1 MKLAELLTAAVCA
14 LAVTPP
20 THAAI
25 ITWGAASNISGD
37 TDVSTDGTLVGAFN
51 IGAPGVANT
60 TVNGVLFTGL
70 ALTGNNVTSG
80 DFNLATA
87 GAFGFGASNG
97 LGSGA
102 APFSTLSAP
111 YQTLLESGATSF
123 TAGLILTMIG
133 LTPGNAYEFEW
144 WSNASGGTASVLT
157 TATAGNSVT
166 LATSPS
172 GGNGE
177 VGQFAI
183 GTFTADSTSQV
194 ITFNGPVQDI
204 LSAFQLR
211 TSTVPEP
218 TTIALLGLAFLGV
231 MASRRR
237 R

>member
-1 MKLAELLTAAVCA
+1 MKLALLLSAAACA
-14 LAVTPP
+14 LVVTSSL
-20 THAAI
+20 HAAI
-25 ITWGAASNISGD
+25 ITWGAATNISGD
-37 TDVSTDGTLVGAFN
+37 SDVSTNGTLVGAFN

-70 ALTGNNVTSG
+70 DLTSNNVTSG
-80 DFNLATA
+80 DFNLAATSTFA
-87 GAFGFGASNG
+87 ENN

-123 TAGLILTMIG
+123 VFELILTMGG

-144 WSNASGGTASVLT
+144 WSNVSGGIVDALT

-166 LATSPS
+166 LAPSPS
-172 GGNGE
+172 GIDGE

-194 ITFNGPVQDI
+194 VTFGSPEQNVLNG
-204 LSAFQLR
+204 FQLR
-211 TSTVPEP
+211 TSAVPEP
-218 TTIALLGLAFLGV
+218 TTTALLGLGLLGV
-231 MASRRR
+231 MLSRRR